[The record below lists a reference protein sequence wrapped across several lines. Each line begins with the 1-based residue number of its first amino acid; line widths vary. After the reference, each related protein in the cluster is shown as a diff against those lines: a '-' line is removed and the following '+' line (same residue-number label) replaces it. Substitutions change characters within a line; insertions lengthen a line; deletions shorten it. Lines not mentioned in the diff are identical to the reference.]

1 MELIS
6 IHVSKSR
13 MKPFIVCAWYRLPG
27 STIDMMNRFEA
38 VLQKLDL
45 YQMEVDVVGDINC
58 NVDATPPDCSTQ
70 KLLNICE
77 SYQYSQL
84 INQPTCLTQHTSS
97 IIDLFLTNN
106 PLHFSDI
113 GVSGIGLSDHCLV
126 YASLYL
132 ITIFVYYISLLS
144 NPKIVMR

>member
-1 MELIS
+1 
-6 IHVSKSR
+6 
-13 MKPFIVCAWYRLPG
+13 
-27 STIDMMNRFEA
+27 MMNRFEA

-84 INQPTCLTQHTSS
+84 INQPTCLT
-97 IIDLFLTNN
+97 
-106 PLHFSDI
+106 
-113 GVSGIGLSDHCLV
+113 
-126 YASLYL
+126 
-132 ITIFVYYISLLS
+132 
-144 NPKIVMR
+144 

>member
-1 MELIS
+1 
-6 IHVSKSR
+6 
-13 MKPFIVCAWYRLPG
+13 
-27 STIDMMNRFEA
+27 MMNRFEA

-84 INQPTCLTQHTSS
+84 INQPTRLT
-97 IIDLFLTNN
+97 
-106 PLHFSDI
+106 
-113 GVSGIGLSDHCLV
+113 
-126 YASLYL
+126 
-132 ITIFVYYISLLS
+132 
-144 NPKIVMR
+144 